1 MAPIAAQ
8 RLVTGDALGKQQS
21 LDAIDVLDPL
31 GDQHFALAAEA
42 APIFFL
48 WRRRFH
54 HRAQRLPPLSRR
66 FRPFLGPI
74 SNAGFGSSAVG
85 HPRHSWSRPPNKRR
99 RLL

>member
-1 MAPIAAQ
+1 LAPIAAQ

-54 HRAQRLPPLSRR
+54 HRA
-66 FRPFLGPI
+66 
-74 SNAGFGSSAVG
+74 
-85 HPRHSWSRPPNKRR
+85 HPRFAALIRQ
-99 RLL
+99 

>member
-1 MAPIAAQ
+1 LIKQQFEPIEFAPDLGLEMHRQGTAVARRQLVEPLAPIAAQ

-54 HRAQRLPPLSRR
+54 HRA
-66 FRPFLGPI
+66 
-74 SNAGFGSSAVG
+74 
-85 HPRHSWSRPPNKRR
+85 HPRFAALIRQ
-99 RLL
+99 